1 MNRGLLILDDEIEIL
16 HSLKR
21 LLRNEDYNLYHVSKG
36 SEALK
41 IIQKE
46 VIGVVISDFKMTEMD
61 GIRFLNIVKEKY
73 PDIVR
78 IILSGYIDLE
88 IILDAINSGEIYRFV
103 TKPWDNENL
112 KEVINDA
119 FIHYE
124 TGLKNKEYMRKI
136 VESNCRSAD
145 WKGGRDEELVLYD
158 NIIDS
163 LPYGII
169 AVSRDNEIIK
179 INQRTFSISGKD
191 NLDIPCSLS
200 SVLDEDDTRTVLDI
214 LEGKIDKNEFKAKIN
229 NKEYLILIR
238 KMRKEVDSAKG
249 VLIINE

>member
-1 MNRGLLILDDEIEIL
+1 MKVIILF
-16 HSLKR
+16 HA
-21 LLRNEDYNLYHVSKG
+21 SKG
-36 SEALK
+36 SEALE
-41 IIQKE
+41 IIEKE
-46 VIGVVISDFKMTEMD
+46 EIGVVISDFKMPEMD
-61 GIRFLNIVKEKY
+61 GVKFLNIVKEKH

-88 IILDAINSGEIYRFV
+88 TLLNAVNSGEIYRFI

-112 KEVINDA
+112 KEVVNDA

-136 VESNCRSAD
+136 VESNCRSVD

-158 NIIDS
+158 SIIDS

-179 INQRTFSISGKD
+179 INNRTLLISGKEY
-191 NLDIPCSLS
+191 LDFPCSLA
-200 SVLDEDDTRTVLDI
+200 SVFNKGDIITVLDI
-214 LEGKIDKNEFKAKIN
+214 LESRIDKNEIKAEIN

-238 KMRKEVDSAKG
+238 KMRKGIDSAKG
-249 VLIINE
+249 VLIIHE